1 MQMVNRRSVDLSGY
15 PDLCVVLLGLR
26 VRGWGGVK
34 AALRIGPGLNAF
46 SRDMPD
52 GLLAHDQMLWGWNH
66 LGIRQYWRDLDS
78 LERFTRSEPHAAWWR
93 DFMKRYNGAGFWH
106 ETYSR
111 SGKMEA
117 VYLDMPS
124 PTGFARFAP
133 AVDPVGAYKGMR
145 GRLDAS
151 HPAPARAA

>member
-66 LGIRQYWRDLDS
+66 LGIRQYWRLDKNWTFIIIGAVS
-78 LERFTRSEPHAAWWR
+78 GAISAGLMGDDKKEERA
-93 DFMKRYNGAGFWH
+93 
-106 ETYSR
+106 
-111 SGKMEA
+111 
-117 VYLDMPS
+117 
-124 PTGFARFAP
+124 
-133 AVDPVGAYKGMR
+133 
-145 GRLDAS
+145 
-151 HPAPARAA
+151 